1 MNSGGCSVRWL
12 GGAAGPVAVAAV
24 IVVGAAV
31 LQALGQNAA
40 SVAPKTMA
48 ADAHPVFEVETIKP
62 SDPNAKGTSFR
73 VTGRHIIM
81 SNQPVANLIALA
93 YGLQGKQIVGGP
105 AWLETDRYNIDG
117 VADVEGEPNLK
128 QMQEMYRKLLA
139 ERFGLAAHMEKKE
152 MAVYALRVGKGGVMN
167 LAKSKGDPNGEPDQ
181 NGGPRGMTFANCSMG
196 EFSLML
202 QFMMDRPVVDETG
215 IAGRY
220 DFAMSWTPQD
230 TETTDANAPPGIF
243 TAIQEQLGLKL
254 EPAKA
259 PTDVLVVDKV
269 ERPSAN

>member
-1 MNSGGCSVRWL
+1 MRL
-12 GGAAGPVAVAAV
+12 RRELMRAAGLLA
-24 IVVGAAV
+24 VGALLGVGVGLAQDAGGTDTTQPPKSMAV
-31 LQALGQNAA
+31 
-40 SVAPKTMA
+40 
-48 ADAHPVFEVETIKP
+48 DANPEFEVATIKP

-73 VTGRHIIM
+73 ITGRHIVM

-105 AWLETDRYNIDG
+105 AWLGTDRYNIDG

-139 ERFGLAAHMEKKE
+139 ERFGLGAHMEKKE
-152 MAVYALRVGKGGVMN
+152 MAVYALRVGKSGVKNM
-167 LAKSKGDPNGEPDQ
+167 AKSKGDPNGEPDQ

-215 IAGRY
+215 IAGRW
-220 DFAMSWTPQD
+220 DFMLSWTPLD
-230 TETTDANAPPGIF
+230 KAETTDPSAPPGMF

-254 EPAKA
+254 EAVRA
-259 PTDVLVVDKV
+259 PVEVLVVDKV

>member
-1 MNSGGCSVRWL
+1 LRRRFGSIAVVLAVTAAIAVGLTGQKTMAQGGT
-12 GGAAGPVAVAAV
+12 G
-24 IVVGAAV
+24 
-31 LQALGQNAA
+31 
-40 SVAPKTMA
+40 VAPKTMA
-48 ADAHPVFEVETIKP
+48 ADAHPVFEVATIKP

-73 VTGRHIIM
+73 IEGRHIVM

-105 AWLETDRYNIDG
+105 AWLGTDRYNIDG

-152 MAVYALRVGKGGVMN
+152 MAVYALTVGKGGVKN
-167 LAKSKGDPNGEPDQ
+167 LTKSKGDPNGEPDQ

-202 QFMMDRPVVDETG
+202 GFMMDRPVVDETG
-215 IAGRY
+215 IAGRW
-220 DFAMSWTPQD
+220 DFALSWTPQD
-230 TETTDANAPPGIF
+230 AETTDPSAAPGMF

-254 EPAKA
+254 EPVKA
-259 PTDVLVVDKV
+259 PADVLVVDKV